1 MLRSEVLEALPS
13 EALAKGGVYFMINP
27 FKQAGELKK
36 LRDQANAI
44 QKELEQ
50 IEVESEKGRVK
61 IVMSGNMKVKSVE
74 INGEEMKDAR
84 DALNEAVDKAQKK
97 SAAKMQQMGGG
108 LQELLSGLG
117 K

>member
-1 MLRSEVLEALPS
+1 M
-13 EALAKGGVYFMINP
+13 MNP
-27 FKQAGELKK
+27 FKQAAEIKK

-44 QKELEQ
+44 QKELAQ

-61 IVMSGNMKVKSVE
+61 VVMSGDMKVKSVE

-84 DALNEAVDKAQKK
+84 EAFNEAVDRAQKK
-97 SAAKMQQMGGG
+97 SAQKMQQMGGG
-108 LQELLSGLG
+108 LQEMLAGLG

>member
-1 MLRSEVLEALPS
+1 
-13 EALAKGGVYFMINP
+13 MINP
-27 FKQAGELKK
+27 FKQAGEIKK

-44 QKELEQ
+44 QRELAQ

-61 IVMSGNMKVKSVE
+61 VVMSGDMKVKSVE

-84 DALNEAVDKAQKK
+84 EAFNEAVDRAQKK
-97 SAAKMQQMGGG
+97 SAQKMQQMGGG
-108 LQELLSGLG
+108 LQDLLAGLG

>member
-1 MLRSEVLEALPS
+1 
-13 EALAKGGVYFMINP
+13 MINP
-27 FKQAGELKK
+27 FKQAAEIKK

-50 IEVESEKGRVK
+50 IEVESEKGRVR
-61 IVMSGNMKVKSVE
+61 IVMTGNMKVKSVE

-84 DALNEAVDKAQKK
+84 DAMNEAVDRAQKK
-97 SAAKMQQMGGG
+97 SAQKMQQMGGG